1 MLMPLFDGAMSW
13 DCHAGEKVES
23 EKNENRQG
31 RYIMPV
37 RESVVRGVGVT
48 TCEYWIHESQ
58 VGKTSFP
65 PKRFK
70 K

>member
-37 RESVVRGVGVT
+37 RESVVG
-48 TCEYWIHESQ
+48 
-58 VGKTSFP
+58 
-65 PKRFK
+65 
-70 K
+70 